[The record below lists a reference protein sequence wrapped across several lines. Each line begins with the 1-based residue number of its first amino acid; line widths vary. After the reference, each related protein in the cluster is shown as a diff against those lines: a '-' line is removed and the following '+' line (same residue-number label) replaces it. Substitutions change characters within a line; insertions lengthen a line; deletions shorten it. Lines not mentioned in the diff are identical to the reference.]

1 MISINLEDFSVS
13 SIDDVAF
20 FVLVTELAK
29 VKT

>member
-13 SIDDVAF
+13 SIDDVDF